1 MVRVSVMSVVAI
13 SAFAGQG
20 AFADGSA
27 ADLAGLKPV
36 GWPLGVPM
44 TCRAISDALRSSL
57 NESVEKIVSFCNQ
70 QNESLRAAGYRACHK
85 NECVDVATVSR
96 GCLDA
101 GQLKLKIGRSEWT
114 DAYYAQLTYT
124 FSEVK
129 MNGQDRRGFV
139 CFDPVLKA
147 DELLQT
153 ELDSWDYQRFVEFC
167 VAK

>member
-1 MVRVSVMSVVAI
+1 MARAPLIPVVFMFASVGGV
-13 SAFAGQG
+13 AFAEGT
-20 AFADGSA
+20 A

-44 TCRAISDALRSSL
+44 TCHAISEALQSSL
-57 NESVEKIVSFCNQ
+57 QESVSKIVEFCNQ
-70 QNESLRAAGYRACHK
+70 QNESLRASGYRACRA

-96 GCLDA
+96 GEVDA

-114 DAYYAQLTYT
+114 DAYYANLVYT

-129 MNGQDRRGFV
+129 MSGANGRGLV

-147 DELLQT
+147 DALLQA
-153 ELDSWDYQRFVEFC
+153 ELDSWDYKRFVEFC